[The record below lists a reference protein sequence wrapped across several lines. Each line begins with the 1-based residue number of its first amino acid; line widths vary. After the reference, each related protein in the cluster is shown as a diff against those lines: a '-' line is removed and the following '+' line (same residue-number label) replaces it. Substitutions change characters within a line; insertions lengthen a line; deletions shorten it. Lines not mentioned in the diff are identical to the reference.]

1 MAARGSRRGEAGS
14 AASRGIGTKVMICV
28 LAALMAASLLVPSL
42 ASIFSSASS
51 SYAAPSEGA
60 ASAAAGQG
68 TVAAVDATYEDAV
81 AELEADLEESPDDL
95 ATLLNLGD
103 ACSAW
108 AYNASEAA
116 TTDEELAHASEL
128 YGRAAGYYER
138 YLALKDSDAVVVSH
152 ATALF
157 GQGDAE
163 GAIAELEQRAQ
174 GEGADYPP
182 LFVTLGLLYETAGDA
197 GRAEEAYSRAA
208 ELDPDDEYGARTTAE
223 ERLSALSGGASAG

>member
-42 ASIFSSASS
+42 ASIFSSSSSGDASS
-51 SYAAPSEGA
+51 D
-60 ASAAAGQG
+60 AAATADAEQG

-108 AYNASEAA
+108 AYNASEVA

-138 YLALKDSDAVVVSH
+138 YLALNDSDAVVVSH

-182 LFVTLGLLYETAGDA
+182 LFVTLGLLYETVGDA
-197 GRAEEAYSRAA
+197 GRAEEAYERAA

-223 ERLSALSGGASAG
+223 ERISALSGGASAG

>member
-1 MAARGSRRGEAGS
+1 MASRDGRRGEAGS

-42 ASIFSSASS
+42 ASIFSSSSSGDASS
-51 SYAAPSEGA
+51 D
-60 ASAAAGQG
+60 AAATADAEQG

-116 TTDEELAHASEL
+116 TTDEELAHASEI

-138 YLALKDSDAVVVSH
+138 YLALNDSDAVVVSH

-182 LFVTLGLLYETAGDA
+182 LFVTLGLLYETVGDA
-197 GRAEEAYSRAA
+197 GRAEEAYERAA

-223 ERLSALSGGASAG
+223 ERISALSGVASAG